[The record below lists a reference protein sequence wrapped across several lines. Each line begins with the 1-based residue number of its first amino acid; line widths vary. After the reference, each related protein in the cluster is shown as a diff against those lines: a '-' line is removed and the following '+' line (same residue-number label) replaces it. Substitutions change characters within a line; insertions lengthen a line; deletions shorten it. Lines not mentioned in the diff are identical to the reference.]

1 MYPSIYLSLNFK
13 RLFCI
18 YFATLF
24 SLAPNKI
31 GHPMQET
38 TSNVTRKECLRKCA
52 DVSEVRTV
60 VAENYKMAFWGRYED
75 KKWHG

>member
-1 MYPSIYLSLNFK
+1 
-13 RLFCI
+13 
-18 YFATLF
+18 
-24 SLAPNKI
+24 
-31 GHPMQET
+31 MQET